1 MTLTRRLCRGG
12 AGVEVK
18 RWKVAAAA
26 RPRYG
31 RAVKA
36 KTWLFVIVLAGVA
49 VWAVWYYFIREP
61 TLGEKIDGASRA
73 VERSVNDAVRKIT
86 P

>member
-1 MTLTRRLCRGG
+1 MN
-12 AGVEVK
+12 
-18 RWKVAAAA
+18 
-26 RPRYG
+26 
-31 RAVKA
+31 A
-36 KTWLFVIVLAGVA
+36 KTWLLVIALVGVA
-49 VWAVWYYFIREP
+49 GWAVWYYFIREP